1 MNQTQKELTK
11 LINQLEAVHT
21 TMKLIMEI
29 NEVKP
34 EDVDMLDLE
43 MRNTFFSLLAIK
55 CILDDKIEK
64 IVLDNKN

>member
-1 MNQTQKELTK
+1 MNQTQKEITK

-29 NEVKP
+29 NEVKH

-43 MRNTFFSLLAIK
+43 MRNTFFSLLTIK

-64 IVLDNKN
+64 IVLDNEN

>member
-1 MNQTQKELTK
+1 MNRTQKELTR

-29 NEVKP
+29 NEVGP
-34 EDVDMLDLE
+34 EDVDMLDKE
-43 MRNTFFSLLAIK
+43 MRDTFFSLLAIK

-64 IVLDNKN
+64 IILDNKN